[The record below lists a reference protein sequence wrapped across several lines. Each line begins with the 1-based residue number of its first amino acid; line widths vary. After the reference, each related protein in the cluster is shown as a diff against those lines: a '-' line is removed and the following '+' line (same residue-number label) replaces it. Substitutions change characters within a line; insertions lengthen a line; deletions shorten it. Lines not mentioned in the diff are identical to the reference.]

1 MPLYTSDGLLIYGS
15 ILLPEAWSTPTTPF
29 DARAYSDV
37 EVQFVGAPSVAYQP
51 QRSLD
56 GTNYVN
62 CLAYDEAGNSYSTI
76 TAAGLYVFS
85 GNGYLKFSAGSGS
98 TLTRR
103 AAA

>member
-1 MPLYTSDGLLIYGS
+1 MPNPTGFPFAPIG
-15 ILLPEAWSTPTTPF
+15 ITPETWTTPATAW
-29 DARAYSDV
+29 DVRDYSDI
-37 EVQFVGAPSVAYQP
+37 EVQFVTTPGTAYQP

-62 CLAYDEAGNSYSTI
+62 CLAYDEAGTSYATI
-76 TAAGLYVFS
+76 TAAGIYSFG
-85 GNGYLKFSAGSGS
+85 GNGYLKFSAGAGS

>member
-1 MPLYTSDGLLIYGS
+1 MADGFPMRLVNIRPETWASNGS
-15 ILLPEAWSTPTTPF
+15 TAW
-29 DARAYSDV
+29 DVRDYSDI
-37 EVQFVGAPSVAYQP
+37 EVQFVTTPSTPYQP

-62 CLAYDEAGNSYSTI
+62 CLAYDAAGTSYSTV
-76 TAAGLYVFS
+76 TAAGIYSFDGS
-85 GNGYLKFSAGSGS
+85 GYLKFSAGAGS